1 MILHQKNKKKMNVLN
16 IKHPI
21 EWGLPFWNSCCLQ
34 RKILVQLNTPPPQLH
49 YKYPLDVLPLCNFRD
64 FPMYNFLTSLEC
76 ILRIY
81 KFHTLSKVLPN

>member
-1 MILHQKNKKKMNVLN
+1 MGITFLKFMLFAKENFSA
-16 IKHPI
+16 IKH
-21 EWGLPFWNSCCLQ
+21 
-34 RKILVQLNTPPPQLH
+34 PPPQLH